1 MALIFPENFVQKYSV
16 PQKHIKYSNFN
27 IHSSVTNVQLDNT

>member
-1 MALIFPENFVQKYSV
+1 MSLIFPENFLQKYSM
-16 PQKHIKYSNFN
+16 PQKPIKYSNFN